1 MEDYQG
7 KSYKVVHCDGA
18 KESFLN
24 ELNKHVPKNKHNN
37 YKARM
42 RRLRERLA
50 DGQRMSNENF
60 PKEGKLPDGSHFRAL
75 KKIPLRAY
83 IWLSKKSPK
92 TFYISHY
99 IYKNF
104 DDLKDKDVNKVCSNW
119 RNIEE

>member
-7 KSYKVVHCDGA
+7 KAYNVVHCEGA
-18 KESFLN
+18 KESFLE
-24 ELNKHVPKNKHNN
+24 ELKKHVPKNKHKN
-37 YKARM
+37 YIARM

-60 PKEGKLPDGSHFRAL
+60 PKEGQLPDKSHFRAL

-83 IWLSKKSPK
+83 IWLSKKSPR

-99 IYKNF
+99 VYKNY
-104 DDLKDKDVNKVCSNW
+104 DNLKERDITRVCGNWKDK
-119 RNIEE
+119 EE